1 MPNDMNEALVRR
13 RVDDLARAIRAK
25 DIDGV
30 AAFYA
35 RDVVSFDIEPPL
47 RYTGVDR
54 KRRAWESVFAAY
66 SGTFDYAIDHSTVV
80 AQRDVAFVC
89 SLNHIR
95 GTLENGRVAELWLR
109 WTACFRLVGGEWLIV
124 HDHVSVPA
132 DLAHGRALLSLT
144 P

>member
-1 MPNDMNEALVRR
+1 MPNDLNEALVRR
-13 RVDDLARAIRAK
+13 RVDELAKAIRAK

-35 RDVVSFDIEPPL
+35 HDVVSFDIEPPL
-47 RYTGVDR
+47 RYAGVER
-54 KRRAWESVFAAY
+54 KRRAWEAVFAAY
-66 SGTFDYAIDHSTVV
+66 SGAFDYEIDDSTVV
-80 AQRDVAFVC
+80 AERDLAFVC

-95 GTLENGRVAELWLR
+95 GTLETGRVTELWLR
-109 WTACFRLVGGEWLIV
+109 WTACFRLVEGEWLIV

-132 DLAHGRALLSLT
+132 DLAHGRALSSLT